1 MKKLRAFLAVF
12 LVVSAF
18 APVFAGAEIAG
29 VKTSACSLV
38 EVESQRVLYSENG
51 DKQLPMAST
60 TKIMTALVAIE
71 KGNLTDT
78 VTITRESAGTE
89 GSSIYLEVGETLTL
103 EELLY
108 GLMLHSGNDAA
119 VAIAIH
125 VGGSVPG
132 FCEMMNQKARELGA
146 NGTNFVN
153 PNGLPASGHYTT
165 ANDLAKIAAAAM
177 RNEQFKKI
185 VGTASITIP
194 HDGRDWDRALSNKNR
209 LLYSYEGANG
219 IKTGYTKAAGRCLVG
234 SAEQNGMQLVSVVL
248 NCSDMY
254 NDTAAI
260 LDYGFGNFSRHTLV
274 AKNAVLGEVNVKN
287 GIEEALEA
295 RAKGDIVLT
304 LTEEEA
310 QRASVVA
317 KLLAEVEAPV
327 EVGDYL
333 GTAEVWLDGVMIAS
347 EELAATVA
355 VKEKTFLYYLNIV
368 FGSWLQKAA

>member
-1 MKKLRAFLAVF
+1 MKKLRAFGTVLLAVLMF
-12 LVVSAF
+12 SSVSTK
-18 APVFAGAEIAG
+18 AEIAG
-29 VKTSACSLV
+29 VRTSACSLM

-71 KGNLTDT
+71 KGNLSDI
-78 VTITRESAGTE
+78 VTITAESSGVE

-125 VGGSVPG
+125 VGGSVAG

-146 NGTNFVN
+146 NNTNFVN
-153 PNGLPASGHYTT
+153 PNGLPANGHYTT
-165 ANDLAKIAAAAM
+165 ANDLAKIASAAM
-177 RNEQFKKI
+177 KNEQFRKI
-185 VGTASITIP
+185 VGTTAITIP
-194 HDGRDWDRALSNKNR
+194 HDGRSWDRALRNKNK

-219 IKTGYTKAAGRCLVG
+219 IKTGYTKASGRCLVG
-234 SAEQNGMQLVSVVL
+234 GAERNGMQLVSVVL

-254 NDTAAI
+254 NDTIAI
-260 LDYGFGNFSRHTLV
+260 LDYGFANFSRHIVV

-304 LTEEEA
+304 LTEEEV
-310 QRASVVA
+310 QRAEVVTQM
-317 KLLAEVEAPV
+317 LAVVEAPV

-333 GTAEVWLDGVMIAS
+333 GTAEVWLDGAMIAS
-347 EELAATVA
+347 VDLVATVS
-355 VKEKTFLYYLNIV
+355 VQEKTFLHYLNIV
-368 FGSWLQKAA
+368 FGNWLQKAA

>member
-1 MKKLRAFLAVF
+1 MKKLRAFGAVF
-12 LVVSAF
+12 LVVSVF
-18 APVFAGAEIAG
+18 ASVSAGAEIAG
-29 VKTSACSLV
+29 VSTSACSLV

-71 KGNLTDT
+71 RGNLSDT

-125 VGGSVPG
+125 VGGSISG
-132 FCEMMNQKARELGA
+132 FCELMNQKAGELGA
-146 NGTNFVN
+146 NSTHFVN
-153 PNGLPASGHYTT
+153 PNGLPASGHHTT
-165 ANDLAKIAAAAM
+165 ANDLAIIAAAAM

-185 VGTASITIP
+185 VGTTAVTIP

-234 SAEQNGMQLVSVVL
+234 GAERDGMQLVSVVL

-260 LDYGFGNFSRHTLV
+260 LDYGFGNFSRHTV
-274 AKNAVLGEVNVKN
+274 IAKNAVLGEVNVKN

-310 QRASVVA
+310 QRASVVTQ
-317 KLLAEVEAPV
+317 LLAGVEAPV
-327 EVGDYL
+327 EIGDYL
-333 GTAEVWLDGVMIAS
+333 GTAEVWLDGAMIAS
-347 EELAATVA
+347 EELVATVA

>member
-1 MKKLRAFLAVF
+1 
-12 LVVSAF
+12 
-18 APVFAGAEIAG
+18 
-29 VKTSACSLV
+29 
-38 EVESQRVLYSENG
+38 
-51 DKQLPMAST
+51 
-60 TKIMTALVAIE
+60 
-71 KGNLTDT
+71 
-78 VTITRESAGTE
+78 
-89 GSSIYLEVGETLTL
+89 
-103 EELLY
+103 
-108 GLMLHSGNDAA
+108 
-119 VAIAIH
+119 
-125 VGGSVPG
+125 
-132 FCEMMNQKARELGA
+132 
-146 NGTNFVN
+146 
-153 PNGLPASGHYTT
+153 
-165 ANDLAKIAAAAM
+165 
-177 RNEQFKKI
+177 
-185 VGTASITIP
+185 
-194 HDGRDWDRALSNKNR
+194 
-209 LLYSYEGANG
+209 
-219 IKTGYTKAAGRCLVG
+219 
-234 SAEQNGMQLVSVVL
+234 MQLVSVVL

>member
-12 LVVSAF
+12 LAVSAF

-71 KGNLTDT
+71 RGNLSDT

-119 VAIAIH
+119 VAVAIH
-125 VGGSVPG
+125 VGGSVSG

-146 NGTNFVN
+146 NSTHFVN

-185 VGTASITIP
+185 VGTVSITIP

-234 SAEQNGMQLVSVVL
+234 SAERNGMQLVSVVL

-254 NDTAAI
+254 NDTAAL
-260 LDYGFGNFSRHTLV
+260 LDYGFGNFSRHTLI

-287 GIEEALEA
+287 GVEEALEA

-317 KLLAEVEAPV
+317 KLLTGVKAPV
-327 EVGDYL
+327 EIGDYL
-333 GTAEVWLDGVMIAS
+333 GTAEVWLDGAMVAS

-355 VKEKTFLYYLNIV
+355 VKERTFLYYLNIV
-368 FGSWLQKAA
+368 FGGWLQKAA